1 MKAIAYV
8 AVAAVGLGACTFQ
21 PSPALSGEQ
30 PNVLVMGEDADQDT
44 VPCSNRIFVRALR
57 ALTEEMHLKGFDTYD
72 ETAVTLNDFVQ
83 GRCRRTDAEVI
94 DISRS
99 ITRPPIDVVTLFSIY
114 ASAEELSYTTKID
127 VRVTGRMLHV
137 PNGRHLGTFE
147 VELAEPANAPKDC
160 DRECLLEE
168 VGDETRYLARELG
181 AVLALKLDALSPTAE
196 NVAGTSTVRVD
207 AGEAGLAAA
216 YPLVFEGFTPEEIN
230 DIEEYFVAFQGYE
243 HHRPIRCGVRICEY
257 WYETRSD
264 TARLKRN
271 LTKMLDYLGV
281 TGRIDSTASRFT
293 VQKIASPE
301 SR

>member
-1 MKAIAYV
+1 MKATAFAAAALV
-8 AVAAVGLGACTFQ
+8 ALAACTIQ
-21 PSPALSGEQ
+21 PKPPLAGEQ
-30 PNVLVMGEDADQDT
+30 PNVLVMGEDADRDT

>member
-30 PNVLVMGEDADQDT
+30 PNVMVMGEDADQDT

-196 NVAGTSTVRVD
+196 D
-207 AGEAGLAAA
+207 AVLRGSDEAGLAAA

>member
-30 PNVLVMGEDADQDT
+30 PNVMVMGEDADQDT

-147 VELAEPANAPKDC
+147 VELPEPANAPKDC

-196 NVAGTSTVRVD
+196 D
-207 AGEAGLAAA
+207 AVLRGSDEAGLAAA

-243 HHRPIRCGVRICEY
+243 HHRPMRCGVRICEY
-257 WYETRSD
+257 WYETKSD

-271 LTKMLDYLGV
+271 LTQMLDYLGV
-281 TGRIDSTASRFT
+281 TGRVDSTASRFT

>member
-1 MKAIAYV
+1 MKATAFAAAALV
-8 AVAAVGLGACTFQ
+8 ALAACTIQ
-21 PSPALSGEQ
+21 PKPPLAGEQ

-114 ASAEELSYTTKID
+114 ASAKRLNYTTKID

-147 VELAEPANAPKDC
+147 VELPEPAIASGNCLSDF

-196 NVAGTSTVRVD
+196 D
-207 AGEAGLAAA
+207 AVLRGSDEAGLAAA

-243 HHRPIRCGVRICEY
+243 HHRPMRCGVRICEY
-257 WYETRSD
+257 WYETKSD

-271 LTKMLDYLGV
+271 LTQMLDYLGV
-281 TGRIDSTASRFT
+281 TGRVDSTASRFT

>member
-30 PNVLVMGEDADQDT
+30 PNVMVMGEDADQDT

-114 ASAEELSYTTKID
+114 ASAKRLNYTTKID
-127 VRVTGRMLHV
+127 VR
-137 PNGRHLGTFE
+137 
-147 VELAEPANAPKDC
+147 
-160 DRECLLEE
+160 
-168 VGDETRYLARELG
+168 
-181 AVLALKLDALSPTAE
+181 
-196 NVAGTSTVRVD
+196 
-207 AGEAGLAAA
+207 
-216 YPLVFEGFTPEEIN
+216 
-230 DIEEYFVAFQGYE
+230 
-243 HHRPIRCGVRICEY
+243 
-257 WYETRSD
+257 
-264 TARLKRN
+264 
-271 LTKMLDYLGV
+271 
-281 TGRIDSTASRFT
+281 
-293 VQKIASPE
+293 
-301 SR
+301 